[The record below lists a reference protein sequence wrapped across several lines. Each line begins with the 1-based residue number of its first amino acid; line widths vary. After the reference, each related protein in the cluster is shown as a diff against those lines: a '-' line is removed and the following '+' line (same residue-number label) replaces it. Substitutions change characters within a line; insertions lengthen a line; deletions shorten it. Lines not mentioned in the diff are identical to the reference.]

1 LGKRLVIAGVA
12 VAALLAGAI
21 VVIGTAADG
30 GGSAAGGA
38 SATDASLPSGHPSI
52 ADDVTPTPVAPEAA
66 VAKTIRRLE
75 KARAADPS
83 DSGVLLD
90 LGDAYF
96 LQQEYDRAGEAY
108 GEALRLQPDDPTA
121 TVRLAMVWHAS
132 GESRRAIRVIERVLG
147 ERPGDQ
153 EAHYSLAI
161 VYFSEGRVAEARD
174 QWATAARIDPSSEL
188 GRRSQSFVD
197 LLEDAQSGEPQPAGD

>member
-1 LGKRLVIAGVA
+1 LGKRLVIVAVA

-21 VVIGTAADG
+21 VVIGTAADS
-30 GGSAAGGA
+30 GSSATGGA
-38 SATDASLPSGHPSI
+38 SAADASLPSGHPSI
-52 ADDVTPTPVAPEAA
+52 GDDATATPVATGAT
-66 VAKTIRRLE
+66 VAKTVRRLE

-108 GEALRLQPDDPTA
+108 GAALRLRPSDPTA

-132 GESRRAIRVIERVLG
+132 GESQRAVKAIEGVLA
-147 ERPGDQ
+147 ERPDDQ

-174 QWATAARIDPSSEL
+174 QWATAARLDPSSEL
-188 GRRSQSFVD
+188 GRRSKSFVD
-197 LLEDAQSGEPQPAGD
+197 LLKDAQSSEPQPAGD